1 MESNKKTRRN
11 PVEDG
16 KEQISYK
23 SVLMNNS
30 LDTIPVT
37 SQEAESFMETELL
50 LFFMSHTFD
59 PLTGEIHT
67 VH

>member
-37 SQEAESFMETELL
+37 SQEAESFMETELR